1 MPQKLLFVLFF
12 SIFVIPGNL
21 FAQKEPEI
29 LPFDS
34 TKISLNQKNT
44 AKTDTTASK
53 KYNPKIAIVRSAI
66 IPGWGQATNKKYWK
80 IPLVYGALGTTTY
93 LFFRNVKQYKD
104 SKQAYTLAT
113 DNDPSNDNQ
122 IKQPYYT
129 VRSQPERIKAFRNA
143 VRQNADYCVLFFI
156 LFWGV
161 NVADAAVDAHLKT
174 FDVSDDLSL
183 QIKAGYS
190 PMARTN
196 GVSLVLRIGK

>member
-1 MPQKLLFVLFF
+1 MPQKKIFILILFIGAGLLCR
-12 SIFVIPGNL
+12 
-21 FAQKEPEI
+21 AQQNPKE
-29 LPFDS
+29 LALDS
-34 TKISLNQKNT
+34 AQLLSVQQKINQVDT
-44 AKTDTTASK
+44 AATK

-104 SKQAYTLAT
+104 SKQAYILAT
-113 DNDPSNDNQ
+113 DNDPSNDIQ

-129 VRSQPERIKAFRNA
+129 VRSQPERIRAFRNA

-156 LFWGV
+156 VFWGV

-183 QIKAGYS
+183 QLKAGHS
-190 PMARTN
+190 PMAGTN
-196 GVSLVLRIGK
+196 GLSLVLHIGK

>member
-1 MPQKLLFVLFF
+1 MPQKIFFTFIFLALAGKYCQAQQEPKELVLD
-12 SIFVIPGNL
+12 SSQKIA
-21 FAQKEPEI
+21 AQQ
-29 LPFDS
+29 
-34 TKISLNQKNT
+34 KISIADT
-44 AKTDTTASK
+44 AKAK

-93 LFFRNVKQYKD
+93 LFFRNVNQYKD
-104 SKQAYTLAT
+104 SRQAYILAT

-129 VRSQPERIKAFRNA
+129 VRSQPERILAFRNA

-156 LFWGV
+156 VFWGV

-183 QIKAGYS
+183 QIKPGYS
-190 PMARTN
+190 PMAGTN
-196 GVSLVLRIGK
+196 GISLVLKLGR

>member
-1 MPQKLLFVLFF
+1 M
-12 SIFVIPGNL
+12 SSYA
-21 FAQKEPEI
+21 FAQREPDI
-29 LPFDS
+29 VRPDS
-34 TKISLNQKNT
+34 SNTFLNVNNT
-44 AKTDTTASK
+44 SKKDTAAIK

-104 SKQAYTLAT
+104 SKQAYILAT

-183 QIKAGYS
+183 QLKAGYS
-190 PMARTN
+190 PLAGTN
-196 GVSLVLRIGK
+196 GISLVLQIGK